1 MAEITARPG
10 AVIAIYSQSKLGETG
25 LFPQAKILDSDGA
38 VKATVNL
45 SHLSDG
51 LYSGTGTAPS
61 DEGYYVVQKI
71 IYTDSGHTTQSG
83 VDEII
88 KEELHVF
95 HQQRIAAGGR
105 AASVNLDPIFGRL
118 DDIDKELKKKSEF
131 NPVKEKVS
139 TDIDIKPTSLISVR
153 ESIKA
158 SEDKILAAINKN
170 SKIIDDFGKKINAN
184 AQKIAGIN
192 IPTQKDFSDNFTIL
206 ENLINQRA
214 GSEEVIKALHQE
226 TEKIKSIISGIDLN
240 GVDFQLIKDIKNFE
254 LLSGLVAKV
263 SNDDVSAVIKTESQK
278 ILDKIPTDRTQEI
291 LIIASEG
298 FKQTED
304 KISSLEKLS
313 QDKSVAQVLNKTMQG
328 ISAQL
333 QQFTGLIQALNKQDE
348 SRAKILM
355 AEIKQGWNSVIK
367 LLDKIDNKEQIT
379 MDDIVA
385 INGELIKVQSSF
397 LNL

>member
-206 ENLINQRA
+206 ENLIN
-214 GSEEVIKALHQE
+214 
-226 TEKIKSIISGIDLN
+226 
-240 GVDFQLIKDIKNFE
+240 KNFE